1 MAFSN
6 APLSVQ
12 ELTDLALKYEYNP
25 YIPLKSWLRS
35 ANFMQKEVC
44 CLRPPRSPIQ
54 SNALAHTTQAQ
65 IYAAEGN
72 DQQTYVLLSRHAN
85 LHNDRLQKHPQKS
98 DPENRRALSDA
109 TAGVTHDIQKMEEI
123 RPRLKKRHEEWL
135 AKKKKAQQKALHSIE
150 GKSVRLVPQEMEGH
164 RPHEKQL
171 LDAVGNQSLAA
182 KLAQREVMRRDAA
195 RRGVRQAGVSE
206 EEESE
211 RRTGGVWGDWETDLR
226 KGGDE
231 DHDLSAQLQEV
242 ARLQGNG
249 HRAVDYSVRRQLCV
263 WICMQND

>member
-1 MAFSN
+1 M
-6 APLSVQ
+6 
-12 ELTDLALKYEYNP
+12 
-25 YIPLKSWLRS
+25 
-35 ANFMQKEVC
+35 
-44 CLRPPRSPIQ
+44 
-54 SNALAHTTQAQ
+54 
-65 IYAAEGN
+65 
-72 DQQTYVLLSRHAN
+72 LLYRHAN
-85 LHNDRLQKHPQKS
+85 LLIDRLQKHPQKS
-98 DPENRRALSDA
+98 DPDNRRALSDA

-150 GKSVRLVPQEMEGH
+150 GKSVRLVPQEVEGH

-211 RRTGGVWGDWETDLR
+211 RRTGGVWGDWETDPR
-226 KGGDE
+226 KGGEE

-249 HRAVDYSVRRQLCV
+249 HRAADYSVRRQLCV
-263 WICMQND
+263 WICMQTN